1 MIKYL
6 YAKPISVHAVPRA
19 GKQYGLRFTWRATED
34 LTERN
39 VRDAFE
45 VVAAHFQAD
54 YPVRVLRIIS
64 APAAGLQPEIQFLML
79 REAGLAQTV
88 TLNDMWNRIEQVAI
102 DHYLELTFKEAVI
115 YRPRFPW
122 WFLAIAA
129 VEAGGIVYVVKKK
142 KA

>member
-6 YAKPISVHAVPRA
+6 YPKPISVHTVPKA

-39 VRDAFE
+39 ISDAFE
-45 VVAAHFQAD
+45 VVAAYFEAD

-64 APAAGLQPEIQFLML
+64 APEAGLQPEIQFVVL
-79 REAGLAQTV
+79 REIGLAQTV
-88 TLNDMWNRIEQVAI
+88 TLNDLWNRIEQVAI

-122 WFLAIAA
+122 WLLAIAA
-129 VEAGGIVYVVKKK
+129 AEAGGIVYVAKKK
-142 KA
+142 R